1 MKKWEIDR
9 IKRAIQSCKNKIKHH
24 HEHTRSKVSNAIKN
38 EYAKIDALE
47 KQIPTIVVKKNP
59 ICYSKSKDGEE
70 LYAYEY
76 YCPKCDKRVYPEE
89 HHCPCGQALAWS
101 ESEKEGSE
109 E

>member
-47 KQIPTIVVKKNP
+47 KQIPKKVN
-59 ICYSKSKDGEE
+59 IQRYIYTKCDCGYEFSKHYGDGYYDVPQEKKTN
-70 LYAYEY
+70 
-76 YCPKCDKRVYPEE
+76 YCPE
-89 HHCPCGQALAWS
+89 CGQALDWS
-101 ESEKEGSE
+101 DTV
-109 E
+109 